1 MPYDPRMLQMA
12 QRGIGMMGPEAS
24 PFDRTNQ
31 PRQWWGQPLPS
42 PQQRPDDS
50 NTPQPANQP
59 KKPPSLLDMMMGVGR
74 MTRPEYDRAIQGP
87 GAYGVPPKDAARV
100 NPWAFLGSMGMPAG
114 GEYR

>member
-1 MPYDPRMLQMA
+1 
-12 QRGIGMMGPEAS
+12 MMG
-24 PFDRTNQ
+24 
-31 PRQWWGQPLPS
+31 L
-42 PQQRPDDS
+42 
-50 NTPQPANQP
+50 
-59 KKPPSLLDMMMGVGR
+59 GR